1 MYEDQLDEL
10 KDKLERKEYVCQY
23 KEEVWS
29 TFERELKKV
38 IKKDSI
44 LYQKIQS
51 TTQILVENLN
61 ETKISNVVKENHRL
75 MEDQR
80 KAISIIDELTNECK
94 QIIFD
99 DETLLKQFSYN
110 QNNNFA

>member
-1 MYEDQLDEL
+1 MAAELLIKEQILQDQKMIELSQAEMFEDTIAEL
-10 KDKLERKEYVCQY
+10 KDKIERKEYICQY

-61 ETKISNVVKENHRL
+61 ETKISNVVKENHKL
-75 MEDQR
+75 IED
-80 KAISIIDELTNECK
+80 
-94 QIIFD
+94 
-99 DETLLKQFSYN
+99 
-110 QNNNFA
+110 

>member
-1 MYEDQLDEL
+1 MNDMRVQELEQAQFYEEQIEEL
-10 KDKLERKEYVCQY
+10 KDKLDRKEYVCQY

-38 IKKDSI
+38 IKKDSM

-61 ETKISNVVKENHRL
+61 ETKISNVVKENHKL
-75 MEDQR
+75 IEDQ
-80 KAISIIDELTNECK
+80 KKFIAIVD
-94 QIIFD
+94 
-99 DETLLKQFSYN
+99 
-110 QNNNFA
+110 

>member
-1 MYEDQLDEL
+1 MYEEQLEEL
-10 KDKLERKEYVCQY
+10 KDKLDRKEYICQY

-38 IKKDSI
+38 IKKDSM

-61 ETKISNVVKENHRL
+61 EQKISNVVKDNHRL
-75 MEDQR
+75 VED
-80 KAISIIDELTNECK
+80 
-94 QIIFD
+94 
-99 DETLLKQFSYN
+99 
-110 QNNNFA
+110 

>member
-1 MYEDQLDEL
+1 MFEEKLDEM
-10 KDKLERKEYVCQY
+10 KDKLERKEYVIQY

-38 IKKDSI
+38 IKKDSM

-61 ETKISNVVKENHRL
+61 ETKISNVVKENHKIL
-75 MEDQR
+75 MDQKR
-80 KAISIIDELTNECK
+80 AGDIVDLMLSECNNILSSEEEL
-94 QIIFD
+94 
-99 DETLLKQFSYN
+99 LRFSSK
-110 QNNNFA
+110 NNGA